1 MVTTVKTARISKAA
15 AIARTR
21 KTAWSVCVYALLL
34 VGAAFSLLPLYW
46 LARSSLMSMSQIFRL
61 PPIWIPSPPR
71 WSNYTKAFSVVPFGR
86 YYLNS
91 GLIVLGTVSG
101 TVITSSL
108 CAYAFARLRW
118 KGRDTIF
125 ACLIASMMLP
135 FAVTMIPLFV
145 GWSRLGFSN
154 TYVPLILPAWFGG
167 GAYNIFLL
175 RQFYMT
181 IPREL
186 DESAFVDGAGYFTI
200 YTRILMPLTR
210 PALIVVGIFAFMGSW
225 NDFLGP
231 LIYLSS
237 SSKYTVSLGL
247 RMFQGMYN
255 AEWHLMMA
263 ASAAALLPVIVVYFI
278 GQRYFIEGIAL
289 TGIKG

>member
-1 MVTTVKTARISKAA
+1 MA
-15 AIARTR
+15 
-21 KTAWSVCVYALLL
+21 CVYALLAA
-34 VGAAFSLLPLYW
+34 GAVFSLLPLYW
-46 LARSSLMSMSQIFRL
+46 LVRSSLMSMAQIFRL
-61 PPIWIPSPPR
+61 PPIWIPNPPR
-71 WSNYTKAFSVVPFGR
+71 WDNYVKAFSVVPFGR

-91 GLIVLGTVSG
+91 GVITLVVVSG

-108 CAYAFARLRW
+108 SAYAFARLRW
-118 KGRDTIF
+118 KGRDAIF

-154 TYVPLILPAWFGG
+154 TYVPLIVPAWFGG

-186 DESAFVDGAGYFTI
+186 DESAFVDGAGYLTI
-200 YTRILMPLTR
+200 YARILTPLTR

-263 ASAAALLPVIVVYFI
+263 ASAAALLPVIVVFFI
-278 GQRYFIEGIAL
+278 GQRYFIEGITL

>member
-1 MVTTVKTARISKAA
+1 MKKRASLFSSKN
-15 AIARTR
+15 RW
-21 KTAWSVCVYALLL
+21 KLLVYPLLL
-34 VGAAFSLLPLYW
+34 IGCAVSLLPLYW
-46 LARSSLMSMSQIFRL
+46 LVRSSFMSMSQIFQL
-61 PPIWIPSPPR
+61 PPIWIPKTFR
-71 WSNYTKAFSVVPFGR
+71 WQNYTKALTVVPFDR
-86 YYLNS
+86 YYINTT
-91 GLIVLGTVSG
+91 LIVLGVVCG
-101 TVITSSL
+101 TVISGSVSG
-108 CAYAFARLRW
+108 YAFARLRW
-118 KGRDTIF
+118 KGRNVMF

-145 GWSRLGFSN
+145 GWSQLGFSN
-154 TYVPLILPAWFGG
+154 TYVPLIAPAWFGG

-186 DESAFVDGAGYFTI
+186 DEAAFVDGASYLQIFTKV
-200 YTRILMPLTR
+200 LLPLTKS
-210 PALIVVGIFAFMGSW
+210 AMIVVGMFAFMGSW

-237 SSKYTVSLGL
+237 ASKYTVSLGL
-247 RMFQGMYN
+247 RQFQGMYN

-263 ASAAALLPVIVVYFI
+263 ASTIAVLPVIVVFFI
-278 GQRYFIEGIAL
+278 GQRYFIEGITL

>member
-1 MVTTVKTARISKAA
+1 MTLGK
-15 AIARTR
+15 TR
-21 KTAWSVCVYALLL
+21 KFTFKFLIYALLL
-34 VGAAFSLLPLYW
+34 AGAFFSLVPLYW
-46 LARSSLMSMSQIFRL
+46 LVRSSLMSMSQIFQM
-61 PPIWIPSPPR
+61 PPIWIPNPLR
-71 WSNYTKAFSVVPFGR
+71 FSNYTKAFSVVTFGR
-86 YYLNS
+86 YYLNTAI
-91 GLIVLGTVSG
+91 IVLGVVSG

-108 CAYAFARLRW
+108 SAYAFARLRW
-118 KGRDTIF
+118 KGRNIMF
-125 ACLIASMMLP
+125 ACLISSMMLP

-145 GWSRLGFSN
+145 GWSKLGLSN

-186 DESAFVDGAGYFTI
+186 DESAFVDGAGFFTI
-200 YTRILMPLTR
+200 YRSILLPLTQ

-237 SSKYTVSLGL
+237 STKYTVSLGL

-263 ASAAALLPVIVVYFI
+263 ASTAALLPVIVVFFV
-278 GQRYFIEGIAL
+278 GQRYFIEGITL

>member
-1 MVTTVKTARISKAA
+1 MVIRHAR
-15 AIARTR
+15 RTPLLAPKNR
-21 KTAWSVCVYALLL
+21 WKFIVYPLLML
-34 VGAAFSLLPLYW
+34 GAAFSLLPLYW
-46 LARSSLMSMSQIFRL
+46 LVRSSFMSMGQIFQL
-61 PPIWIPSPPR
+61 PPIWIPHPIR
-71 WSNYTKAFSVVPFGR
+71 WQNYQKAMSVVPFGR
-86 YYLNS
+86 YYLNTAF
-91 GLIVLGTVSG
+91 IVTMVVLGTVL
-101 TVITSSL
+101 SSSVS
-108 CAYAFARLRW
+108 AYAFARLRW
-118 KGRDTIF
+118 RGRNAMF
-125 ACLIASMMLP
+125 ALLIASMMLP

-154 TYVPLILPAWFGG
+154 TYVPLIVPAWFGG

-181 IPREL
+181 LPREL
-186 DESAFVDGAGYFTI
+186 DESAFVDGASYFTI
-200 YTRILMPLTR
+200 YMRILLPLTKS
-210 PALIVVGIFAFMGSW
+210 ALIVVGMFSFMGCW

-263 ASAAALLPVIVVYFI
+263 ASTIALLPVMLVFFF
-278 GQRYFIEGIAL
+278 GQRYIIEGITL
-289 TGIKG
+289 TGMKA

>member
-1 MVTTVKTARISKAA
+1 MTVGKLRKNTWMVFVYTLLLAGAA
-15 AIARTR
+15 A
-21 KTAWSVCVYALLL
+21 
-34 VGAAFSLLPLYW
+34 SLAPLYW
-46 LARSSLMSMSQIFRL
+46 LVRSSFMSLSQIFIL
-61 PPIWIPSPPR
+61 PPKWIPSPFR
-71 WSNYTKAFSVVPFGR
+71 WSNYAKAFSVVPFGR
-86 YYLNS
+86 YYLNTA
-91 GLIVLGTVSG
+91 LIVAGVVSG

-108 CAYAFARLRW
+108 SAYAFARLRW
-118 KGRDTIF
+118 RGRNALF

-145 GWSRLGFSN
+145 GWSRLGFAN

-186 DESAFVDGAGYFTI
+186 DESAFVDGAGYVTI
-200 YTRILMPLTR
+200 YRSILLPLTR
-210 PALIVVGIFAFMGSW
+210 PALIVVGMFAFMGCW

-237 SSKYTVSLGL
+237 SSLYTVSLGL

-255 AEWHLMMA
+255 AEWNLMMA
-263 ASAAALLPVIVVYFI
+263 ASVVALLPVIVVFFI
-278 GQRYFIEGIAL
+278 GQRYIIEGITL